1 MLREGGRDMRTSDH
15 LIEQHIQENQAHLKH
30 IDELMDQAQTKAETA
45 TSAESQKELAGLKK
59 ERDEY
64 ARYVN
69 ELQRDSEEKL
79 MQKTGPIVMWQLI
92 AEKLEKLIER
102 LEK

>member
-1 MLREGGRDMRTSDH
+1 MRTSDH

-30 IDELMDQAQTKAETA
+30 IDELMDRAQAGTEAA
-45 TSAESQKELAGLKK
+45 ASAESREELKGLKK

-64 ARYVN
+64 ARYVE
-69 ELQRDSEEKL
+69 ELQRESEEKL
-79 MQKTGPIVMWQLI
+79 MQKQGPMVMWQLI
-92 AEKLEKLIER
+92 AEKLEKLIQR

>member
-1 MLREGGRDMRTSDH
+1 MRTSDH

-30 IDELMDQAQTKAETA
+30 IDELMDRAQARAETA
-45 TSAESQKELAGLKK
+45 ASAEGQEELKGLKQ

-64 ARYVN
+64 ARYVE
-69 ELQRDSEEKL
+69 ELQRRSEERL
-79 MQKTGPIVMWQLI
+79 MQKEGPMVMWQLI
-92 AEKLEKLIER
+92 AEKLEKLIQR